1 MLPNA
6 GDDRTGA
13 NPTVRG
19 FVGIVIVESAAGGVG
34 AIERIPCSAAGR
46 VGDRFIDLTV
56 GDGGEG
62 SGLVDDAGD
71 AVGEGGG
78 FHPIEDNGTDSDLT
92 DIRFSAG
99 FGGDDAGKQFQIG
112 IGNRCAGGRGG
123 NANQRESLLIGDT
136 GSGQTVLLLEAFDR
150 FGGLGAVIAGDLAG
164 EVTPGFES
172 GLYFADLLS
181 ARAVLG

>member
-34 AIERIPCSAAGR
+34 AIEGIPCSAAGR

-62 SGLVDDAGD
+62 SGLVDDPGEG
-71 AVGEGGG
+71 VGEGGML
-78 FHPIEDNGTDSDLT
+78 HPVQDHRSHGHLPD
-92 DIRFSAG
+92 
-99 FGGDDAGKQFQIG
+99 
-112 IGNRCAGGRGG
+112 
-123 NANQRESLLIGDT
+123 
-136 GSGQTVLLLEAFDR
+136 V
-150 FGGLGAVIAGDLAG
+150 
-164 EVTPGFES
+164 
-172 GLYFADLLS
+172 
-181 ARAVLG
+181 

>member
-34 AIERIPCSAAGR
+34 AIEGIPCSAAGR

-123 NANQRESLLIGDT
+123 NANQFEGFPVGDA
-136 GSGQTVLLLEAFDR
+136 GSGQTMLFLEAFDR

-164 EVTPGFES
+164 EVTLGFES

>member
-34 AIERIPCSAAGR
+34 AIEGIPCSAAGR

-99 FGGDDAGKQFQIG
+99 FGEEEEMPISSRVFRSATPV
-112 IGNRCAGGRGG
+112 A
-123 NANQRESLLIGDT
+123 
-136 GSGQTVLLLEAFDR
+136 DR
-150 FGGLGAVIAGDLAG
+150 PCFFWKRLTASVVW
-164 EVTPGFES
+164 EP
-172 GLYFADLLS
+172 
-181 ARAVLG
+181 

>member
-34 AIERIPCSAAGR
+34 AIEGIPCSAAGR

-62 SGLVDDAGD
+62 SRAG
-71 AVGEGGG
+71 
-78 FHPIEDNGTDSDLT
+78 
-92 DIRFSAG
+92 R
-99 FGGDDAGKQFQIG
+99 
-112 IGNRCAGGRGG
+112 
-123 NANQRESLLIGDT
+123 
-136 GSGQTVLLLEAFDR
+136 
-150 FGGLGAVIAGDLAG
+150 
-164 EVTPGFES
+164 
-172 GLYFADLLS
+172 
-181 ARAVLG
+181 